1 MKEERQLR
9 EPKPQVHVQ
18 HPWNQDYLEKR
29 DSHWGHVITRKGS
42 DIGATRAKLGMS
54 VPELKQNHCRSG
66 MLANRRTQDALHA
79 MHRQQE
85 VERKQAASQA
95 ALGCVS
101 DSRPPPNQ
109 RIPNVS

>member
-1 MKEERQLR
+1 MFQLADWTSPQVGGLLSEVIMKEERQLR

-54 VPELKQNHCRSG
+54 VPQLQNGESRQSRTTMIASRYRLLASAIALRSRFE
-66 MLANRRTQDALHA
+66 MPL
-79 MHRQQE
+79 
-85 VERKQAASQA
+85 
-95 ALGCVS
+95 
-101 DSRPPPNQ
+101 
-109 RIPNVS
+109 